1 MNVMKKTAFLF
12 ILALGLTACQSEAE
26 PGKTPAP
33 TPEKEEPA
41 EVDPEKRALYEVGL
55 TEAEQRIAGRT
66 NAFAFDLLRKVTT
79 ADETPAGNVLLSPL
93 SAALA
98 LAMLDNGAA
107 GQTRE
112 EIHQLLGYADASTE
126 ELNVYFQKMIA
137 LMQEADPDVSFGS
150 ASSIWIDEAFPVLE
164 AFVATNARYY
174 RAEAL
179 NAKLSDEATA
189 GLINAWAA
197 EKTQGIIGNLLSQ
210 APGGVLA
217 LINALYFKGAWTLPF
232 DKEDTKDEV
241 FNNLDGTT
249 PLLPTMNKKALF
261 NYLEAAHFKL
271 LDLPYG
277 NEQFSMSLLLPNEGL
292 SLDQALEGLDAGK
305 WDNYIRGL
313 SGHELPVKLPR
324 FRLEYE
330 RELLD
335 DLKAMGLRL
344 ETPDF
349 SLIHPTAPLE
359 ISKVL
364 QKTFVDVTEEGTEA
378 AGVTVVVMVGSDL
391 NAPAPPPPSFYADR
405 PFAFFIRE
413 KTTGVIFFSGV
424 VNKL

>member
-1 MNVMKKTAFLF
+1 MKKTAFLF
-12 ILALGLTACQSEAE
+12 IVALGLAACQSEAE

-33 TPEKEEPA
+33 AKEYPA
-41 EVDPEKRALYEVGL
+41 EEAPGKKALYEAGL

-66 NAFAFDLLRKVTT
+66 NEFTFDLLRKVTISG
-79 ADETPAGNVLLSPL
+79 ETPGRNVLLSPL

-112 EIHQLLGYADASTE
+112 EIHQLLGYAEASTE
-126 ELNVYFQKMIA
+126 ELNAYFQKMIA
-137 LMQEADPDVSFGS
+137 LMQEAGPDVTFES
-150 ASSIWIDEAFPVLE
+150 ANSIWIDEAFPVLNS
-164 AFVATNARYY
+164 FVETNALYY
-174 RAEAL
+174 QAEAR
-179 NAKLSDEATA
+179 NANLSDEATA
-189 GLINAWAA
+189 SLINAWAS
-197 EKTQGIIGNLLSQ
+197 EKTQGKIANLLSQ
-210 APGGVLA
+210 PPGGALA

-232 DKEDTKDEV
+232 DKEETKDEV
-241 FNNLDGTT
+241 FYNQDGTA
-249 PLLPTMNKKALF
+249 PLLPTMNKKGLF

-277 NEQFSMSLLLPNEGL
+277 NEQFSMSLLLPGEGV
-292 SLDQALEGLDAGK
+292 SLDEALEGLDAEK
-305 WDNYIRGL
+305 WDGYIGRL
-313 SGHELPVKLPR
+313 SGCELPVKLPR

-349 SLIHPTAPLE
+349 SLIHPTAPLD

-364 QKTFVDVTEEGTEA
+364 QKTFVDVAEEGTEA
-378 AGVTVVVMVGSDL
+378 AGVTVVFLTGADL
-391 NAPAPPPPSFYADR
+391 NAPAPAPPSFYADR

-413 KTTGVIFFSGV
+413 KTTGVIFFSGAIR
-424 VNKL
+424 NL